1 MATAKKNTGAYHTR
15 SGPSPW
21 VLGFE
26 GREVPS
32 ALKGAIRA
40 GQVGGLM
47 LFRDNLGN
55 SVEEA
60 RSIREEIL
68 AQVPSGAPFLFCAD
82 EEGGLV
88 HPTAGIR
95 GPQGQPWTAVPSPQA
110 LGRLNRAADAR
121 FVGSIL
127 GDRLRELGIHVDFAP
142 LLDLDT
148 QPENG
153 VIGSRSFGSDP
164 GRVAVLGW
172 AFVRGLASSRIVGCF
187 KHYPG
192 HGGTSQDSHRVLP
205 VMEPKHRALHEK
217 PFVDCLRRPSSDPA
231 WLMTAHVD
239 WGDGLPA
246 SLSRAVISRVTRKA
260 KEHLV
265 VTDSLDMG
273 AVSLKG
279 GAGEQALL
287 AHNDVL
293 LVARD
298 WRAGLHSITSL
309 EEKLGHDPALL
320 AAVVR
325 ARSRI
330 REPWASISRRRRG
343 SERSSAELG
352 KIEKQLQRLH
362 RVTVQMQGD
371 PSTLPKGPWLW
382 IVPTGLP
389 PYTDLRGWP
398 GTTGKRRQCAEV
410 AWVPETEIDWES
422 FLRRVTDDPR
432 PKLLAT
438 LFRGQP
444 DAAVARRWEEL
455 LGIPGLEVV
464 AHLVDSIW
472 PNSETRERLAPHLR
486 VAWASGPHRES
497 LTGLAEALDLSRR
510 GWIEREGFYF
520 PVDI

>member
-320 AAVVR
+320 AAMVR
-325 ARSRI
+325 AR
-330 REPWASISRRRRG
+330 
-343 SERSSAELG
+343 
-352 KIEKQLQRLH
+352 
-362 RVTVQMQGD
+362 
-371 PSTLPKGPWLW
+371 
-382 IVPTGLP
+382 
-389 PYTDLRGWP
+389 
-398 GTTGKRRQCAEV
+398 
-410 AWVPETEIDWES
+410 ES
-422 FLRRVTDDPR
+422 DPR
-432 PKLLAT
+432 
-438 LFRGQP
+438 
-444 DAAVARRWEEL
+444 
-455 LGIPGLEVV
+455 
-464 AHLVDSIW
+464 
-472 PNSETRERLAPHLR
+472 
-486 VAWASGPHRES
+486 
-497 LTGLAEALDLSRR
+497 ALDLDLASPPGERAFERGAREDRETAAASPPGHGANAGGSVHLAEGTLAVDRTHRPSAVHRFAGMAGNDRKAPAVRGGRLGSRDR
-510 GWIEREGFYF
+510 DRLGELPPAGHR
-520 PVDI
+520 